1 MKPFCSQVVGKSVHL
16 DAAALNIESQQD
28 TLKFEGEQQ
37 NIEGQ
42 ITVGYGV
49 SGSASYSQSKVN
61 ADYAAVR
68 EQSGIFAGDDGY
80 QINVKGQTHLKG
92 GLITSTKA
100 AEDAGK
106 NQFSSGS
113 IVVED
118 IQNHAN
124 YDASGFGISGSAS
137 FNANLGLGEHAK
149 AQSDSTNSNGQLL
162 TGKDSIQANRS
173 IGFGSDSGSDASV
186 TYAGINT
193 KNITITDAEA
203 QKSLTGQSIEDAKA
217 AAHLSINTDNK
228 DQAAGFLENNF
239 DKEAVQK
246 EINLQVDVSKE
257 FSVNTQAAIADL
269 DKAIKDKEKAGQDTT
284 TLENTSRLLKVVAA
298 GLAAP
303 TDSVLGMAAAAA
315 SPEVARE
322 IGQYFK

>member
-1 MKPFCSQVVGKSVHL
+1 MGKSVHL

-100 AEDAGK
+100 AEEAGK
-106 NQFSSGS
+106 NHFSTGS

-124 YDASGFGISGSAS
+124 YDANGFGIGGSA
-137 FNANLGLGEHAK
+137 
-149 AQSDSTNSNGQLL
+149 DINGGWNGKTVDKNGDATS
-162 TGKDSIQANRS
+162 TGKHAM
-173 IGFGSDSGSDASV
+173 GYG
-186 TYAGINT
+186 
-193 KNITITDAEA
+193 
-203 QKSLTGQSIEDAKA
+203 
-217 AAHLSINTDNK
+217 
-228 DQAAGFLENNF
+228 
-239 DKEAVQK
+239 
-246 EINLQVDVSKE
+246 
-257 FSVNTQAAIADL
+257 VN
-269 DKAIKDKEKAGQDTT
+269 GH
-284 TLENTSRLLKVVAA
+284 LKVHHYGHLKVHH
-298 GLAAP
+298 
-303 TDSVLGMAAAAA
+303 
-315 SPEVARE
+315 
-322 IGQYFK
+322 FKSGF